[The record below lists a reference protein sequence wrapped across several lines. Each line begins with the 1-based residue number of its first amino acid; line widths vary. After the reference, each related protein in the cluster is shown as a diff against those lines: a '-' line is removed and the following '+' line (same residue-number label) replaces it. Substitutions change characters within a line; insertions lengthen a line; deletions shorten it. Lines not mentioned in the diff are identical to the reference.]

1 MSTNSGDL
9 QRFQVPA
16 GATRLFLG
24 MVDDYDLATDTIS
37 GNPGIYDDN
46 GGDDLYQFDADNKLG
61 KIIVEETNDG
71 GTDSLDFSLTTIQNI
86 AVNLNF
92 TTVQAVNSNL
102 ALQLNSRSFFENLIG
117 RRARRRNHRQRVGQ
131 QADRRSGR

>member
-1 MSTNSGDL
+1 
-9 QRFQVPA
+9 
-16 GATRLFLG
+16 